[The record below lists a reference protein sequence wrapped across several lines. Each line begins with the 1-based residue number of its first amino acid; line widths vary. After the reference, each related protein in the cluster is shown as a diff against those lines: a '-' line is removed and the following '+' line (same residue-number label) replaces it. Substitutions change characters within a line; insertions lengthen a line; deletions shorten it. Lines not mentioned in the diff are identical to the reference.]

1 VILASGEKKLLA
13 LDSTTRVDR
22 AFCSIEHTGNLAV
35 TTIGEDDPL
44 GSQTRLRRLTGHGLR
59 NALGLESIFHS
70 RGRHSSKRSFKG
82 HGKSEVFIFD
92 IPSGLAS
99 APNIKMKD
107 ATLRVPLPM
116 LPWAGFFACA
126 FPNAPVV
133 LSYLSP
139 ITYLTERPK
148 CAPAPG
154 VGESIHERI
163 GLTPWT
169 ISGRRMG
176 LA

>member
-1 VILASGEKKLLA
+1 M
-13 LDSTTRVDR
+13 R
-22 AFCSIEHTGNLAV
+22 
-35 TTIGEDDPL
+35 
-44 GSQTRLRRLTGHGLR
+44 
-59 NALGLESIFHS
+59 
-70 RGRHSSKRSFKG
+70 
-82 HGKSEVFIFD
+82 
-92 IPSGLAS
+92 
-99 APNIKMKD
+99 
-107 ATLRVPLPM
+107 PLPM

-169 ISGRRMG
+169 ISGSQNG
-176 LA
+176 LGLTPAVIQREDTASYLRYARLATTPC